1 MNDLYSKFIKGKLK
15 IGVILDPF
23 SYECFKYE
31 AYLIPLDPFSWKSI
45 LIQEKPD
52 LIFVES
58 AWEGN
63 KGRWSYK
70 IAHLEKIKNQSLKQL
85 IYECKKRKI
94 PTIFWNKEDPLF
106 FSSFLETA
114 KLFDYVFTTDQS
126 CIPKY
131 KELLG
136 HNQVYILPFAAQPKI
151 HNPVHKD
158 KVRLGKVAFAGTW
171 YSMFED
177 RIKNMEIILKPALK
191 YNLHIYDRMY
201 HSHANHAFKFPNLYQ
216 PFIHRNL
223 SYDKMVEFYKKYDIF
238 LNANIIS
245 DSPTMF
251 SRRVF
256 EILASGTNVISSYS
270 IGIENFFKKIVPLC
284 KTEQDVEKYLDL
296 LIQNKEYRDRLSLL
310 GLRKVLK
317 YHTYEKRLE
326 TILQKIGIKTYKTD
340 LGVSI
345 ITCTNRIDSI
355 DPILDNFYRQNYK
368 EKELI
373 IVLNNNQMNLKD
385 WKKKTKFDKK
395 IKIFQ
400 INETKSLGECLNFG
414 IAQSKYHYISK
425 FDDDNYYAPH
435 FLEDL
440 MNGFLYTDAQV
451 IGKHTY
457 YCYLEKSN
465 TLALRFSNLE
475 NRYTHFLCG
484 AAFIMKK
491 QVWNQIKFQDTTI
504 QTVTYF
510 WQDCVRKRI
519 KLYAS
524 DRFNFIAIRHPSI
537 EDHTWKIDDDEF
549 LRKCEI
555 QGKTKDY
562 ITPITV

>member
-1 MNDLYSKFIKGKLK
+1 MNHLYSKFVKHKLK

-31 AYLIPLDPFSWKSI
+31 AYIIPLDPFSWKST
-45 LIQEKPD
+45 LIKEKPD
-52 LIFVES
+52 FIFVES

-63 KGRWSYK
+63 NGRWSHK

-94 PTIFWNKEDPLF
+94 PTVFWNKEDPLF

-114 KLFDYVFTTDQS
+114 KLFDYVFTTDKNCVQ
-126 CIPKY
+126 KY
-131 KELLG
+131 KDLLG
-136 HNQVYILPFAAQPKI
+136 HHKVYVLPFAAQPKI
-151 HNPVHKD
+151 HNPID
-158 KVRLGKVAFAGTW
+158 KNRVRLGNVAFAGTW

-177 RIKNMEIILKPALK
+177 RTKSMEMLLKPSLK

-201 HSHANHAFKFPNLYQ
+201 HSHQHHDFKFPSIYQ
-216 PFIHRNL
+216 CCIHRNL
-223 SYDKMVEFYKKYDIF
+223 SYDKMVQFYKKYDIF

-256 EILASGTNVISSYS
+256 EILACGINIISSYS
-270 IGIENFFKKIVPLC
+270 LGIEYFFKGIVPLC
-284 KTEQDVEKYLDL
+284 KTKEDVEKYLDL
-296 LIQNKEYRDRLSLL
+296 LIYNKEYKDRLSLL
-310 GLRKVLK
+310 GLRKIFK
-317 YHTYEKRLE
+317 YHTYAKRLE
-326 TILQKIGIKTYKTD
+326 MILKTIGIKTYKDD

-345 ITCTNRIDSI
+345 ITCTNRIHSI

-373 IVLNNNQMNLKD
+373 IVLNNNQMNLKE
-385 WKKKTKFDKK
+385 WKRKTKLDER

-400 INETKSLGECLNFG
+400 MDEIKSLGECLNFG
-414 IAQSKYHYISK
+414 ISQAQYSYISK
-425 FDDDNYYAPH
+425 FDDDNYYAPN

-440 MNGFLYTDAQV
+440 INGFLYTDAQI

-457 YCYLEKSN
+457 YAYLEKSN
-465 TLALRFSNLE
+465 TIALRFPNLE
-475 NRYTHFLCG
+475 NQYVHFLCG

-491 QVWNQIKFQDTTI
+491 QVWNQIKFKDTTI

-510 WQDCVRKRI
+510 WRDCVRKRI
-519 KLYAS
+519 KLYSA

-549 LRKCEI
+549 LIKCEI

-562 ITPITV
+562 ITHITV